1 MFAKAYFP
9 SAFWSADY
17 FASSVGSGVVIPPEE
32 PPITAP
38 GGGRGGKAKRKR
50 QYQIAANADPARPY
64 ATRLE
69 PVGYEAP
76 APWAPTVEIDAH
88 EEDEMLMLLAVFG

>member
-1 MFAKAYFP
+1 MFGAYAFGQAYLGQSP
-9 SAFWSADY
+9 SFET
-17 FASSVGSGVVIPPEE
+17 VVVIPPEV

-50 QYQIAANADPARPY
+50 QYQIAESADPQRPY

-76 APWAPTVEIDAH
+76 VAWAPAIETESH